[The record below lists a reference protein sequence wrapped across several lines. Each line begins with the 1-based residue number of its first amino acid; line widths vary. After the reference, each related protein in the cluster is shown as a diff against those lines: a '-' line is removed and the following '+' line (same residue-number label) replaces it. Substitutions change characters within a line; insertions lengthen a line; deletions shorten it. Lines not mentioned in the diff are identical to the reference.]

1 MSRESTQTISKNESE
16 KQQENEKKVMSG
28 AEIFVKSLEAEG
40 VDTIFGY
47 IGAKVITIYDK
58 LYDSK
63 IRHIMPHH
71 EQGGVHAADGYARSS
86 GKTGVC
92 IATSGPGAANMVTAL
107 ATAHMDSVPL
117 VAFTGQVPN
126 TMIGTDGFQE
136 ADIKGITMP
145 ITKNNYIVNDVNNL
159 ASIIKE
165 AFHIASTGRPGPVLV
180 DIPSNILADEAEF
193 EYPKQVYLPGYSPTY
208 RGNKLQIKR
217 AAELI
222 NEAAKPIIYAGG
234 GAVISGADEEITK
247 LAETAEIPVTT
258 TLNGIGSFN
267 ENHRLS
273 LGMLGMHGNTE
284 ANLAITN
291 SDLIIALG
299 ARFDD
304 RVTGKVD
311 TFAKGAKVIHVDI
324 DPAEI
329 GKIIE
334 TQVPITADVKS
345 VLKDLIP
352 KIKEA
357 KRPAWLAEI
366 DEWRKIDEKAN
377 PENSDKLLPSE
388 IIETLYEL
396 TDGEA
401 IITAGVGQHQM
412 WAAQYYQYSKPRSF
426 ISSGGLGT
434 MGYGFPAAIGAKIA
448 NPDREVF
455 TLTGDGSFQM
465 NIQELATAA
474 KNHVPVKIIIFN
486 NQYLGMVRQWQELF
500 FDKRYSATCLRRQA
514 DCPPH
519 CSGPNKNCPEMIPDF
534 IQVAK
539 GYGIDGQTIT
549 ERSEIR
555 GALEDAINSESAY
568 ILNFIIEEEENVFPM
583 VSAGGSLEDMIL
595 RKEQRE
601 KNSK

>member
-1 MSRESTQTISKNESE
+1 MST
-16 KQQENEKKVMSG
+16 KQDNKITG

-40 VDTIFGY
+40 VDTVFGY
-47 IGAKVITIYDK
+47 IGAKVIDIYDK

-107 ATAHMDSVPL
+107 ATANMDSVPL

-145 ITKNNYIVNDVNNL
+145 ITKNNYIVNDVADL
-159 ASIIKE
+159 SRIIKE
-165 AFHIASTGRPGPVLV
+165 AFHLAATGRPGPVLV
-180 DIPSNILADEAEF
+180 DIPSNILKDKAEF
-193 EYPKQVYLPGYSPTY
+193 SYPDQVNLPGYSPTY
-208 RGNKLQIKR
+208 QANKLQLKR

-222 NEAAKPIIYAGG
+222 NQAKKPLIYAGG
-234 GAVISGADEEITK
+234 GTIISGADQEIAE
-247 LAETAEIPVTT
+247 LAQRAEIPVTT
-258 TLNGIGSFN
+258 TLNGIGIFD
-267 ENHRLS
+267 ENNYLS
-273 LGMLGMHGNTE
+273 LGMLGMHGTTE

-291 SDLIIALG
+291 TDLIIALG

-304 RVTGKVD
+304 RVTGKLED
-311 TFAKGAKVIHVDI
+311 FAVNADVIHIDI

-329 GKIIE
+329 AKIVE
-334 TQVPITADVKS
+334 TKVPITADIKMA
-345 VLKDLIP
+345 LKELLP
-352 KIKEA
+352 KIKEV
-357 KRPAWLAEI
+357 KRPAWIKEI
-366 DEWRKIDEKAN
+366 EEWKKIDQQADPEKA
-377 PENSDKLLPSE
+377 DKLLPSE
-388 IIETLYEL
+388 IIETLYQL
-396 TDGEA
+396 TAGNA

-412 WAAQYYQYSKPRSF
+412 WAAQYYKYSKPRTF

-434 MGYGFPAAIGAKIA
+434 MGYGFPAAIGAKLA
-448 NPDREVF
+448 NPGRDVF
-455 TLTGDGSFQM
+455 ALVGDGSFQM

-474 KNHVPVKIIIFN
+474 KNHVAVKIILFN

-500 FDKRYSATCLRRQA
+500 YDKRYSATCLRRQS
-514 DCPPH
+514 DCPPQ
-519 CSGPNKNCPEMIPDF
+519 CSAPNADCPEMIPDF

-539 GYGIDGQTIT
+539 GYGIQGETIT
-549 ERSEIR
+549 ERKDIKS
-555 GALEDAINSESAY
+555 ALENAIKADGSY

-583 VSAGGSLEDMIL
+583 VSAGGSLKEMIL
-595 RKEQRE
+595 RKDNQ
-601 KNSK
+601 K

>member
-1 MSRESTQTISKNESE
+1 MSSKQNN
-16 KQQENEKKVMSG
+16 KITG

-40 VDTIFGY
+40 VDTVFGY
-47 IGAKVITIYDK
+47 IGAKVIDIYDK

-107 ATAHMDSVPL
+107 ATANMDSVPL

-145 ITKNNYIVNDVNNL
+145 ITKNNYIVNDVEDL
-159 ASIIKE
+159 SRIIKE

-180 DIPSNILADEAEF
+180 DIPSNILKDMAEF
-193 EYPKQVYLPGYSPTY
+193 HYPDQVDLPGYSPTY
-208 RGNKLQIKR
+208 RANKLQLKR

-222 NEAAKPIIYAGG
+222 NQAKKPVIYAGG
-234 GAVISGADEEITK
+234 GTIISGADQEIK
-247 LAETAEIPVTT
+247 ELAEKAEIPVTT
-258 TLNGIGSFN
+258 TLNGIGIFD
-267 ENHRLS
+267 ENSYLS
-273 LGMLGMHGNTE
+273 LGMLGMHGTTE
-284 ANLAITN
+284 ANLTISN

-304 RVTGKVD
+304 RVTGKLED
-311 TFAKGAKVIHVDI
+311 FAVNADVIHIDI

-329 GKIIE
+329 AKIVK
-334 TQVPITADVKS
+334 TKVPITADVK
-345 VLKDLIP
+345 LALEELLP
-352 KIKEA
+352 RIKEV
-357 KRPAWLAEI
+357 KRPAWLKEI
-366 DEWRKIDEKAN
+366 EEWKQLDQKADPEKA
-377 PENSDKLLPSE
+377 DKLLPSE
-388 IIETLYEL
+388 IIETLYQL
-396 TDGEA
+396 TEGDA
-401 IITAGVGQHQM
+401 VITAGVGQHQM
-412 WAAQYYQYSKPRSF
+412 WAAQYYKYSKPRTF

-434 MGYGFPAAIGAKIA
+434 MGYGFPAAIGAKLA
-448 NPDREVF
+448 NPEREVF
-455 TLTGDGSFQM
+455 ALVGDGSFQM

-474 KNHVPVKIIIFN
+474 KNRVAVKIILFN

-500 FDKRYSATCLRRQA
+500 YDKRYSATCLRRQA

-519 CSGPNKNCPEMIPDF
+519 CSAPNENCPEIIPDF

-539 GYGIDGQTIT
+539 GYGIKGETIT
-549 ERSEIR
+549 ERKDIR
-555 GALEDAINSESAY
+555 SALENAIKADSTY
-568 ILNFIIEEEENVFPM
+568 ILNFMIEEEENVFPM
-583 VSAGGSLEDMIL
+583 VSAGGSLKEMIL
-595 RKEQRE
+595 RKDN
-601 KNSK
+601 KK

>member
-1 MSRESTQTISKNESE
+1 MSSK
-16 KQQENEKKVMSG
+16 ENKKFSG

-47 IGAKVITIYDK
+47 IGAKVIDIYDK

-107 ATAHMDSVPL
+107 ATANMDSVPL

-145 ITKNNYIVNDVNNL
+145 ITKNNYIVNDVGDL
-159 ASIIKE
+159 SRIIKE
-165 AFHIASTGRPGPVLV
+165 AFHLASTGRPGPVLV
-180 DIPSNILADEAEF
+180 DIPSNILKDMAEF
-193 EYPKQVYLPGYSPTY
+193 NYPNQVDLPGYSPTY
-208 RGNKLQIKR
+208 RANKLQLKR

-222 NEAAKPIIYAGG
+222 NNSNKPIIYAGG
-234 GAVISGADEEITK
+234 GSIISGADQEITE
-247 LAETAEIPVTT
+247 LAKKAEIPVTT
-258 TLNGIGSFN
+258 TLNGIGIFD
-267 ENHRLS
+267 ENNYLS
-273 LGMLGMHGNTE
+273 LGMLGMHGSTE

-291 SDLIIALG
+291 TDLIIALG

-304 RVTGKVD
+304 RVTGKLED
-311 TFAKGAKVIHVDI
+311 FAVNADVIHIDI

-329 GKIIE
+329 AKIVE
-334 TQVPITADVKS
+334 TKVPITADVKTA
-345 VLKDLIP
+345 LKDLLP
-352 KIKEA
+352 KIKEV
-357 KRPAWLAEI
+357 KRPAWIKEI
-366 DEWRKIDEKAN
+366 EEWKKIDEQAN
-377 PENSDKLLPSE
+377 PEKADKVLPSE
-388 IIETLYEL
+388 IIESLYEL
-396 TDGEA
+396 TEGNA

-412 WAAQYYQYSKPRSF
+412 WAAQYYKYSKPRTF

-434 MGYGFPAAIGAKIA
+434 MGYGFPAAIGAKLA
-448 NPDREVF
+448 NPDRDVF
-455 TLTGDGSFQM
+455 ALVGDGSFQM

-474 KNHVPVKIIIFN
+474 KNHVAVKIIIFN

-500 FDKRYSATCLRRQA
+500 YDKRYSATCLRRQS

-519 CSGPNKNCPEMIPDF
+519 CSAPNEDCPEMIPDF

-539 GYGIDGQTIT
+539 GYGISGETVT
-549 ERSEIR
+549 ERKNIKK
-555 GALEDAINSESAY
+555 ALKNAVEAEGSY
-568 ILNFIIEEEENVFPM
+568 LLNFIIEEEENVFPM
-583 VSAGGSLEDMIL
+583 VSAGGSLKEMIL
-595 RKEQRE
+595 RKD
-601 KNSK
+601 N

>member
-1 MSRESTQTISKNESE
+1 MTN
-16 KQQENEKKVMSG
+16 KQDNKITG

-40 VDTIFGY
+40 VDTVFGY
-47 IGAKVITIYDK
+47 IGAKVIDIYDK

-107 ATAHMDSVPL
+107 ATANMDSVPL

-145 ITKNNYIVNDVNNL
+145 ITKNNYIVNDVADL
-159 ASIIKE
+159 SRIIKE

-180 DIPSNILADEAEF
+180 DIPSNILKDMAEF
-193 EYPKQVYLPGYSPTY
+193 NYPDQVNLPGYSPTY
-208 RGNKLQIKR
+208 QANKLQLKR

-222 NEAAKPIIYAGG
+222 NQAKKPVIYAGG
-234 GAVISGADEEITK
+234 GTIISGADQEISE
-247 LAETAEIPVTT
+247 LAQRAEIPVTT
-258 TLNGIGSFN
+258 TLNGIGIFD
-267 ENHRLS
+267 ENNYLS
-273 LGMLGMHGNTE
+273 LGMLGMHGTTE

-291 SDLIIALG
+291 TDLIIALG

-304 RVTGKVD
+304 RVTGKLED
-311 TFAKGAKVIHVDI
+311 FAVNADVIHIDI

-329 GKIIE
+329 SKIVK
-334 TQVPITADVKS
+334 TKVPITADIKMA
-345 VLKDLIP
+345 LKELLP
-352 KIKEA
+352 KIKEV
-357 KRPAWLAEI
+357 KRPAWIKEI
-366 DEWRKIDEKAN
+366 EEWKKIDQPADPEKSN
-377 PENSDKLLPSE
+377 KLLPSE
-388 IIETLYEL
+388 IIGTLYQL
-396 TDGEA
+396 TAGNA

-412 WAAQYYQYSKPRSF
+412 WAAQYYKYSKPRTF

-434 MGYGFPAAIGAKIA
+434 MGYGFPAAIGAKLA
-448 NPDREVF
+448 NPERDVF
-455 TLTGDGSFQM
+455 ALVGDGSFQM

-474 KNHVPVKIIIFN
+474 KNHVAVKIILFN

-500 FDKRYSATCLRRQA
+500 YDKRYSATCLRRQS

-519 CSGPNKNCPEMIPDF
+519 CSAPNADCPEMIPDF

-539 GYGIDGQTIT
+539 GYGIQGETVT
-549 ERSEIR
+549 ERKDIKA
-555 GALEDAINSESAY
+555 ALEKAIKAEGSY

-583 VSAGGSLEDMIL
+583 VSAGGSLKDMIL
-595 RKEQRE
+595 RKDNQ
-601 KNSK
+601 K

>member
-1 MSRESTQTISKNESE
+1 MSSK
-16 KQQENEKKVMSG
+16 ENNKITG

-40 VDTIFGY
+40 VDTVFGY
-47 IGAKVITIYDK
+47 IGAKVIDIYDK

-107 ATAHMDSVPL
+107 ATANMDSVPL

-145 ITKNNYIVNDVNNL
+145 ITKNNYIVNDVEDL
-159 ASIIKE
+159 PRIIKE

-180 DIPSNILADEAEF
+180 DIPSNILKDTAEF
-193 EYPKQVYLPGYSPTY
+193 HYPDQVDLPGYSPTY
-208 RGNKLQIKR
+208 KANKLQLKR

-222 NEAAKPIIYAGG
+222 NQANQPLIYAGG
-234 GAVISGADEEITK
+234 GSIISGADQEIK
-247 LAETAEIPVTT
+247 QLAEKAEIPVTT
-258 TLNGIGSFN
+258 TLNGIGIFD
-267 ENHRLS
+267 ENSYLS
-273 LGMLGMHGNTE
+273 LGMLGMHGTTE
-284 ANLAITN
+284 ANLAISN
-291 SDLIIALG
+291 ADLIIALG

-304 RVTGKVD
+304 RVTGKLED
-311 TFAKGAKVIHVDI
+311 FAVNADVIHIDI

-329 GKIIE
+329 AKIVK
-334 TQVPITADVKS
+334 TKVPITADVK
-345 VLKDLIP
+345 LALEELLP
-352 KIKEA
+352 RIKEV
-357 KRPAWLAEI
+357 KRPAWLKQIE
-366 DEWRKIDEKAN
+366 EWKQIDEKAD
-377 PENSDKLLPSE
+377 PEQADKLLPSE
-388 IIETLYEL
+388 IIETLYQL
-396 TDGEA
+396 TEGRA

-412 WAAQYYQYSKPRSF
+412 WAAQYYKYSKPRTF

-434 MGYGFPAAIGAKIA
+434 MGYGFPAAIGAKLA
-448 NPDREVF
+448 NPDQEVF
-455 TLTGDGSFQM
+455 ALVGDGSFQM

-474 KNHVPVKIIIFN
+474 KNRVAVKIILFN

-500 FDKRYSATCLRRQA
+500 YDKRYSATCLRRQA

-519 CSGPNKNCPEMIPDF
+519 CSAPNKDCPEMIPDF

-539 GYGIDGQTIT
+539 GYGIKGETVT
-549 ERSEIR
+549 ERSQIKN
-555 GALEDAINSESAY
+555 ALMNAIKSKESY
-568 ILNFIIEEEENVFPM
+568 ILNFMIEEEENVFPM

-595 RKEQRE
+595 RKNN
-601 KNSK
+601 KNK

>member
-1 MSRESTQTISKNESE
+1 MSN
-16 KQQENEKKVMSG
+16 NDKKMMNG

-47 IGAKVITIYDK
+47 IGAKVIDIYDK

-107 ATAHMDSVPL
+107 ATANMDSVPL

-126 TMIGTDGFQE
+126 NMIGTDGFQE
-136 ADIKGITMP
+136 ADIKGVTMP
-145 ITKNNYIVNDVNNL
+145 ITKNNYIVNDVKDL
-159 ASIIKE
+159 SRIIKE
-165 AFHIASTGRPGPVLV
+165 AFHIAATGRPGPVVV
-180 DIPSNILADEAEF
+180 DIPSNILKDTAEF
-193 EYPKQVYLPGYSPTY
+193 NYPKEVNLPGYNPTY
-208 RGNKLQIKR
+208 KANKMQLKR

-222 NEAAKPIIYAGG
+222 NNSNKPIIYTGG
-234 GAVISGADEEITK
+234 GSIISGAEKEIK
-247 LAETAEIPVTT
+247 ELAAKAEIPVTT
-258 TLNGIGSFN
+258 TLNGIGIFD
-267 ENHRLS
+267 ENNYLS
-273 LGMLGMHGNTE
+273 LGMLGMHGTTE

-304 RVTGKVD
+304 RVTGKLEE
-311 TFAKGAKVIHVDI
+311 FAIDADVIHIDI

-329 GKIIE
+329 AKIVE
-334 TQVPITADVKS
+334 TKVPITADVK
-345 VLKDLIP
+345 LALDKLIP
-352 KIKEA
+352 KINEV
-357 KRPAWLAEI
+357 KRPAWIKEI
-366 DEWRKIDEKAN
+366 EEWRKIDQKADPEKN
-377 PENSDKLLPSE
+377 NKLLPSE
-388 IIETLYEL
+388 IIETLYDL
-396 TDGEA
+396 TGGNA

-412 WAAQYYQYSKPRSF
+412 WAAQYYKYSKPRTF

-448 NPDREVF
+448 KPEKDVF
-455 TLTGDGSFQM
+455 ALVGDGSFQM

-500 FDKRYSATCLRRQA
+500 YDKRYSATCLRKQS
-514 DCPPH
+514 DCPVK
-519 CSGPNKNCPEMIPDF
+519 CSGPNKNCPEIIPDF

-539 GYGIDGQTIT
+539 GYGIKGETIT
-549 ERSEIR
+549 ERKNIKP
-555 GALEDAINSESAY
+555 AIKNAIKAKESY
-568 ILNFIIEEEENVFPM
+568 ILNFMIEEEENVFPM
-583 VSAGGSLEDMIL
+583 VSAGGSLKDMIL
-595 RKEQRE
+595 RKDRE
-601 KNSK
+601 NN

>member
-1 MSRESTQTISKNESE
+1 MSRNQNNKIT
-16 KQQENEKKVMSG
+16 G
-28 AEIFVKSLEAEG
+28 AKIFVKSLEAEG
-40 VDTIFGY
+40 VDTVFGY
-47 IGAKVITIYDK
+47 IGAKVIDIYDE

-107 ATAHMDSVPL
+107 ATASMDSVPL

-145 ITKNNYIVNDVNNL
+145 ITKNNYIVNEVEDL
-159 ASIIKE
+159 SRIIKE

-180 DIPSNILADEAEF
+180 DIPSNILKDKAEF
-193 EYPKQVYLPGYSPTY
+193 YYPDQVNLPGYSPTY
-208 RGNKLQIKR
+208 QANKLQLKR

-222 NEAAKPIIYAGG
+222 NKANKPVIYAGG
-234 GAVISGADEEITK
+234 GTIISGADQEISE
-247 LAETAEIPVTT
+247 LAQKAEIPVTT
-258 TLNGIGSFN
+258 TLNGIGIFN
-267 ENHRLS
+267 ENNYLS
-273 LGMLGMHGNTE
+273 LGMLGMHGTTE
-284 ANLAITN
+284 ANLTITN

-304 RVTGKVD
+304 RVTGKIEE
-311 TFAKGAKVIHVDI
+311 FAVNADVIHIDI

-329 GKIIE
+329 AKIVE
-334 TQVPITADVKS
+334 TKVPITADVK
-345 VLKDLIP
+345 LALRELLP
-352 KIKEA
+352 KIKEV
-357 KRPAWLAEI
+357 KRPAWIKKIKEWKNI
-366 DEWRKIDEKAN
+366 DQSADPEKA
-377 PENSDKLLPSE
+377 DKLLPSE
-388 IIETLYEL
+388 IIEALYEL
-396 TDGEA
+396 TEGEA

-412 WAAQYYQYSKPRSF
+412 WAAQYYKYTKPRTF

-434 MGYGFPAAIGAKIA
+434 MGYGFPAAIGAKLA
-448 NPDREVF
+448 NPERDVF
-455 TLTGDGSFQM
+455 ALVGDGSFQM

-474 KNHVPVKIIIFN
+474 KNHISVKIILFN

-500 FDKRYSATCLRRQA
+500 YDKRYSATCLRRQNN
-514 DCPPH
+514 CPSH
-519 CSGPNKNCPEMIPDF
+519 CSAPNEDCPEMIPDF

-539 GYGIDGQTIT
+539 GYGIQGETIT
-549 ERSEIR
+549 ERSEIKN
-555 GALEDAINSESAY
+555 ALKNAIRAEESY

-583 VSAGGSLEDMIL
+583 VSAGGSLEEMIL
-595 RKEQRE
+595 RKDNQ
-601 KNSK
+601 K

>member
-1 MSRESTQTISKNESE
+1 MSSKQNN
-16 KQQENEKKVMSG
+16 KITG

-40 VDTIFGY
+40 VDTVFGY
-47 IGAKVITIYDK
+47 IGAKVIDIYDK

-107 ATAHMDSVPL
+107 ATANMDSVPL

-145 ITKNNYIVNDVNNL
+145 ITKNNYIVNEVDDL
-159 ASIIKE
+159 SRIIKE

-180 DIPSNILADEAEF
+180 DIPSNILKAEAEF
-193 EYPKQVYLPGYSPTY
+193 HYPDQVDLPGYSPTY
-208 RGNKLQIKR
+208 RANKLQLKR

-222 NEAAKPIIYAGG
+222 NQAKKPVIYAGG
-234 GAVISGADEEITK
+234 GTIISGADQEIK
-247 LAETAEIPVTT
+247 ELAEKAEIPVTT
-258 TLNGIGSFN
+258 TLNGIGIFD
-267 ENHRLS
+267 ENSYLS
-273 LGMLGMHGNTE
+273 LGMLGMHGTTE
-284 ANLAITN
+284 ANLTISN

-304 RVTGKVD
+304 RVTGKLED
-311 TFAKGAKVIHVDI
+311 FAVNADVIHIDI

-329 GKIIE
+329 AKIVK
-334 TQVPITADVKS
+334 TKVPITADVK
-345 VLKDLIP
+345 LALEELLP
-352 KIKEA
+352 RIKEV
-357 KRPAWLAEI
+357 KRPAWLKEI
-366 DEWRKIDEKAN
+366 EEWKQLDQKADPEKA
-377 PENSDKLLPSE
+377 DKLLPSE
-388 IIETLYEL
+388 IIETLYQL
-396 TDGEA
+396 TEGDA
-401 IITAGVGQHQM
+401 VITAGVGQHQM
-412 WAAQYYQYSKPRSF
+412 WAAQYYKYSKPRTF

-434 MGYGFPAAIGAKIA
+434 MGYGFPAAIGAKLA
-448 NPDREVF
+448 NPEREVF
-455 TLTGDGSFQM
+455 ALVGDGSFQM

-474 KNHVPVKIIIFN
+474 KNKVAVKIILFN

-500 FDKRYSATCLRRQA
+500 YDKRYSATCLRRQA

-519 CSGPNKNCPEMIPDF
+519 CSAPNENCPEIIPDF

-539 GYGIDGQTIT
+539 GYGIKGETIT
-549 ERSEIR
+549 ERKDIR
-555 GALEDAINSESAY
+555 SALENAIKADSTY
-568 ILNFIIEEEENVFPM
+568 ILNFMIEEEENVFPM
-583 VSAGGSLEDMIL
+583 VSAGGSLKEMIL
-595 RKEQRE
+595 RKDN
-601 KNSK
+601 KK

>member
-1 MSRESTQTISKNESE
+1 MSSK
-16 KQQENEKKVMSG
+16 ENNKITG

-40 VDTIFGY
+40 VDTVFGY
-47 IGAKVITIYDK
+47 IGAKVIDIYDK

-107 ATAHMDSVPL
+107 ATANMDSVPL

-145 ITKNNYIVNDVNNL
+145 ITKNNYIVNDVEDL
-159 ASIIKE
+159 PRIIKE

-180 DIPSNILADEAEF
+180 DIPSNILKDMAEF
-193 EYPKQVYLPGYSPTY
+193 HYPEQIDLPGYSPTY
-208 RGNKLQIKR
+208 KANKLQLKR

-222 NEAAKPIIYAGG
+222 NQANKPLIYAGG
-234 GAVISGADEEITK
+234 GAIISGADQEIAE
-247 LAETAEIPVTT
+247 LAERAEIPVTT
-258 TLNGIGSFN
+258 TLNGIGIFD
-267 ENHRLS
+267 ENNYLS
-273 LGMLGMHGNTE
+273 LGMLGMHGTTE
-284 ANLAITN
+284 ANLAISN

-304 RVTGKVD
+304 RVTGKLEE
-311 TFAKGAKVIHVDI
+311 FAVNADVIHIDI

-329 GKIIE
+329 AKIVE
-334 TQVPITADVKS
+334 TRVPITADVKTA
-345 VLKDLIP
+345 LKELLP
-352 KIKEA
+352 KIKEV
-357 KRPAWLAEI
+357 KRPAWIKEI
-366 DEWRKIDEKAN
+366 KEWKKIDQQADPEKA
-377 PENSDKLLPSE
+377 DKLLPSE
-388 IIETLYEL
+388 IIESLYQL
-396 TDGEA
+396 TEGKA

-412 WAAQYYQYSKPRSF
+412 WAAQYYKYSKPRTF

-434 MGYGFPAAIGAKIA
+434 MGYGFPAAIGAKLA
-448 NPDREVF
+448 NPDRDVF
-455 TLTGDGSFQM
+455 ALVGDGSFQM

-474 KNHVPVKIIIFN
+474 KNHVAVKIILFN

-500 FDKRYSATCLRRQA
+500 YDKRYSATCLRRQS

-519 CSGPNKNCPEMIPDF
+519 CSAPSADCPEMIPDF

-539 GYGIDGQTIT
+539 GYGIKGETVT
-549 ERSEIR
+549 ERQNIKT
-555 GALEDAINSESAY
+555 ALEKAIKAEETY
-568 ILNFIIEEEENVFPM
+568 IVNFMIEEEENVFPM
-583 VSAGGSLEDMIL
+583 VSAGGSLKEMIL
-595 RKEQRE
+595 RKDNQKSKEE
-601 KNSK
+601 K

>member
-1 MSRESTQTISKNESE
+1 MSN
-16 KQQENEKKVMSG
+16 NDKKMMNG

-47 IGAKVITIYDK
+47 IGAKVIDIYDK

-107 ATAHMDSVPL
+107 ATANMDSVPL

-126 TMIGTDGFQE
+126 NMIGTDGFQE
-136 ADIKGITMP
+136 ADIKGVTMP
-145 ITKNNYIVNDVNNL
+145 ITKNNYIVNDVKDL
-159 ASIIKE
+159 SRIIKE
-165 AFHIASTGRPGPVLV
+165 AFHIAATGRPGPVVV
-180 DIPSNILADEAEF
+180 DIPSNILKDTAEF
-193 EYPKQVYLPGYSPTY
+193 NYPKEVNLPGYNPTY
-208 RGNKLQIKR
+208 KANKMQLKR

-222 NEAAKPIIYAGG
+222 NNSNKPIIYTGG
-234 GAVISGADEEITK
+234 GSIISGAEKEIK
-247 LAETAEIPVTT
+247 DLAAKAEIPVTT
-258 TLNGIGSFN
+258 TLNGIGIFD
-267 ENHRLS
+267 ENNYLS
-273 LGMLGMHGNTE
+273 LGMLGMHGTTE

-304 RVTGKVD
+304 RVTGKLEE
-311 TFAKGAKVIHVDI
+311 FAIDADVIHIDI

-329 GKIIE
+329 AKIVE
-334 TQVPITADVKS
+334 TKVPITADVK
-345 VLKDLIP
+345 LALDKLIP
-352 KIKEA
+352 KINEV
-357 KRPAWLAEI
+357 KRPAWIREI
-366 DEWRKIDEKAN
+366 EEWRKIDQKADPEKN
-377 PENSDKLLPSE
+377 NKLLPSE
-388 IIETLYEL
+388 IIETLYDL
-396 TDGEA
+396 TSGNA

-412 WAAQYYQYSKPRSF
+412 WAAQYYKYSKPRTF

-448 NPDREVF
+448 KPEKDVF
-455 TLTGDGSFQM
+455 ALVGDGSFQM

-500 FDKRYSATCLRRQA
+500 YDKRYSATCLRKQS
-514 DCPPH
+514 DCPVK
-519 CSGPNKNCPEMIPDF
+519 CSGPNKNCPEIIPDF

-539 GYGIDGQTIT
+539 GYGIKGETIT
-549 ERSEIR
+549 ERKNIKP
-555 GALEDAINSESAY
+555 AIKNAIKAKESY
-568 ILNFIIEEEENVFPM
+568 ILNFMIEEEENVFPM
-583 VSAGGSLEDMIL
+583 VSAGGSLKDMIL
-595 RKEQRE
+595 RKDRE
-601 KNSK
+601 NN

>member
-1 MSRESTQTISKNESE
+1 MSIK
-16 KQQENEKKVMSG
+16 ENDRITG

-40 VDTIFGY
+40 VDTVFGY
-47 IGAKVITIYDK
+47 IGAKVIDIYDK

-107 ATAHMDSVPL
+107 ATANMDSVPL

-145 ITKNNYIVNDVNNL
+145 ITKNNYIVNDVEDL
-159 ASIIKE
+159 ARVIKE

-180 DIPSNILADEAEF
+180 DIPSNILKAKAKF
-193 EYPKQVYLPGYSPTY
+193 NYPAQVDLPGYSPTY
-208 RGNKLQIKR
+208 RANKLQLKR

-222 NEAAKPIIYAGG
+222 NQAVKPVIYAGG
-234 GAVISGADEEITK
+234 GSIISGADQEIK
-247 LAETAEIPVTT
+247 ELAQRAEIPVTT
-258 TLNGIGSFN
+258 TLNGIGIFD
-267 ENHRLS
+267 ENSYLS
-273 LGMLGMHGNTE
+273 LGMLGMHGTTE
-284 ANLAITN
+284 ANLAISN

-304 RVTGKVD
+304 RVTGKLED
-311 TFAKGAKVIHVDI
+311 FAVNADVIHIDI

-329 GKIIE
+329 AKIVK
-334 TQVPITADVKS
+334 TKVPITADVKMALEELLPRIRE
-345 VLKDLIP
+345 V
-352 KIKEA
+352 
-357 KRPAWLAEI
+357 KRPGWLKEI
-366 DEWRKIDEKAN
+366 EEWRKIDQPADPKKA
-377 PENSDKLLPSE
+377 EKLLPSE
-388 IIETLYEL
+388 IIETLYQL
-396 TDGEA
+396 TEGNA

-412 WAAQYYQYSKPRSF
+412 WAAQYYKYSKPRTF

-434 MGYGFPAAIGAKIA
+434 MGYGFPAAIGAKLA
-448 NPDREVF
+448 NPDRDVF
-455 TLTGDGSFQM
+455 ALVGDGSFQM

-474 KNHVPVKIIIFN
+474 KNRVAVKIILFN

-500 FDKRYSATCLRRQA
+500 YDKRYSATCLRRQEN
-514 DCPPH
+514 CPPH
-519 CSGPNKNCPEMIPDF
+519 CSAPGQDCPEMIPDF

-539 GYGIDGQTIT
+539 GYGIKGETVT
-549 ERSEIR
+549 ERSQIKN
-555 GALEDAINSESAY
+555 ALKNAIKANESY
-568 ILNFIIEEEENVFPM
+568 ILNFMIEEEENVFPM
-583 VSAGGSLEDMIL
+583 VSAGGSLEEMIL
-595 RKEQRE
+595 RKDNNN
-601 KNSK
+601 K

>member
-1 MSRESTQTISKNESE
+1 MSRNQNNEIT
-16 KQQENEKKVMSG
+16 G
-28 AEIFVKSLEAEG
+28 AKIFVKSLEAEG
-40 VDTIFGY
+40 VDTVFGY
-47 IGAKVITIYDK
+47 IGAKVIDIYDE

-107 ATAHMDSVPL
+107 ATASMDSVPL

-145 ITKNNYIVNDVNNL
+145 ITKNNYIVNDIEDL
-159 ASIIKE
+159 SRIIKE

-180 DIPSNILADEAEF
+180 DIPSNILKDKAEF
-193 EYPKQVYLPGYSPTY
+193 YYPEQVDLPGYSPTY
-208 RGNKLQIKR
+208 QANKLQLKR

-222 NEAAKPIIYAGG
+222 NQANKPVIYAGG
-234 GAVISGADEEITK
+234 GTIISGADQEIYE
-247 LAETAEIPVTT
+247 LAQKAEIPVTT
-258 TLNGIGSFN
+258 TLNGIGIFD
-267 ENHRLS
+267 ENNYLS
-273 LGMLGMHGNTE
+273 LGMLGMHGTTE

-304 RVTGKVD
+304 RVTGKIEE
-311 TFAKGAKVIHVDI
+311 FAVEAEVIHIDI

-329 GKIIE
+329 GKIVE
-334 TQVPITADVKS
+334 TKVPITADVKLA
-345 VLKDLIP
+345 LKELLP
-352 KIKEA
+352 KIKEV
-357 KRPAWLAEI
+357 KRPAWIKKIKEWKNI
-366 DEWRKIDEKAN
+366 DQSADPEKA
-377 PENSDKLLPSE
+377 DKLLPSE
-388 IIETLYEL
+388 IIENLYEL
-396 TDGEA
+396 TAGKA

-412 WAAQYYQYSKPRSF
+412 WAAQYYKYSKPRTF

-434 MGYGFPAAIGAKIA
+434 MGYGFPAAIGAKLA
-448 NPDREVF
+448 NPDRDVF
-455 TLTGDGSFQM
+455 ALVGDGSFQM

-474 KNHVPVKIIIFN
+474 KNHISVKIILFN

-500 FDKRYSATCLRRQA
+500 YDKRYSATCLRRQS

-519 CSGPNKNCPEMIPDF
+519 CSAPNDDCPEMIPDF

-539 GYGIDGQTIT
+539 GYGIKGETVT
-549 ERSEIR
+549 ERSEIKT
-555 GALEDAINSESAY
+555 ALKNAIQAEGSY
-568 ILNFIIEEEENVFPM
+568 LLNFMIEEEENVFPM
-583 VSAGGSLEDMIL
+583 VSAGGSLEEMIL
-595 RKEQRE
+595 RKDN
-601 KNSK
+601 KK

>member
-1 MSRESTQTISKNESE
+1 MSN
-16 KQQENEKKVMSG
+16 NDKKILSG
-28 AEIFVKSLEAEG
+28 AEIFVKSLESEG

-47 IGAKVITIYDK
+47 IGAKVIDIYDK

-107 ATAHMDSVPL
+107 ATANMDSVPL

-126 TMIGTDGFQE
+126 NMIGTDGFQE

-145 ITKNNYIVNDVNNL
+145 ITKNNYIVNDVNDL
-159 ASIIKE
+159 ARIIKE

-180 DIPSNILADEAEF
+180 DIPSNIFKDKAEF
-193 EYPKQVYLPGYSPTY
+193 HYPKEVNLPGYAPTY
-208 RGNKLQIKR
+208 KANEFQLER

-222 NEAAKPIIYAGG
+222 NNSNQPIFYAGG
-234 GAVISGADEEITK
+234 GTIISGAAKEIAE
-247 LAETAEIPVTT
+247 LAEKAEIPVTT
-258 TLNGIGSFN
+258 TLNGIGIFD
-267 ENHRLS
+267 ENSYLS
-273 LGMLGMHGNTE
+273 LGMLGMHGTTE

-304 RVTGKVD
+304 RVTGKID
-311 TFAKGAKVIHVDI
+311 EFAVNADVIHIDI

-329 GKIIE
+329 AKIIE
-334 TQVPITADVKS
+334 TKVPITADVKTA
-345 VLKDLIP
+345 LEKLIP
-352 KIKEA
+352 LIKEV
-357 KRPAWLAEI
+357 KRPAWIKQINEWKQI
-366 DEWRKIDEKAN
+366 DQKSDPEK
-377 PENSDKLLPSE
+377 SQKLLPSE
-388 IIETLYEL
+388 IIEILDEL
-396 TDGEA
+396 TAGEA

-412 WAAQYYQYSKPRSF
+412 WAAQYYKYTKARTF

-448 NPDREVF
+448 NPEKEVF
-455 TLTGDGSFQM
+455 ALVGDGSFQM

-474 KNHVPVKIIIFN
+474 KNHVAVKIIIFN

-500 FDKRYSATCLRRQA
+500 YDKRYSATCLRRQA
-514 DCPPH
+514 DCPPK
-519 CSGPNKNCPEMIPDF
+519 CSGPNAECPEMIPDF

-539 GYGIDGQTIT
+539 GYGIKGETIT
-549 ERSEIR
+549 ERQDIR
-555 GALEDAINSESAY
+555 AAVENAIKAKESY

-583 VSAGGSLEDMIL
+583 VSAGGSLKNMIL
-595 RKEQRE
+595 RKDN
-601 KNSK
+601 KK

>member
-1 MSRESTQTISKNESE
+1 MSSKEN
-16 KQQENEKKVMSG
+16 KQFSG

-47 IGAKVITIYDK
+47 IGAKVIDIYDK

-107 ATAHMDSVPL
+107 ATANMDSVPL

-145 ITKNNYIVNDVNNL
+145 ITKNNYIVNDVKDL
-159 ASIIKE
+159 SRIIKE
-165 AFHIASTGRPGPVLV
+165 AFHIAATGRPGPVVV
-180 DIPSNILADEAEF
+180 DIPSNILKDKAEF
-193 EYPKQVYLPGYSPTY
+193 HYPKEVNLPGYNPTY
-208 RGNKLQIKR
+208 EANKLQLTR

-222 NEAAKPIIYAGG
+222 NNSNKPIIYAGG
-234 GAVISGADEEITK
+234 GTIISGADKEIK
-247 LAETAEIPVTT
+247 ELAAKAEIPVTT
-258 TLNGIGSFN
+258 TLNGIGIFD
-267 ENHRLS
+267 ENNYLS
-273 LGMLGMHGNTE
+273 LGMLGMHGTTE

-304 RVTGKVD
+304 RVTGKLEEFAVD
-311 TFAKGAKVIHVDI
+311 ADVIHIDI

-329 GKIIE
+329 AKIVE
-334 TQVPITADVKS
+334 TKVPITADVK
-345 VLKDLIP
+345 LALDKLIP
-352 KIKEA
+352 KIKEV
-357 KRPAWLAEI
+357 KRPAWLKEI
-366 DEWRKIDEKAN
+366 EEWKKIDQKADPEKHQ
-377 PENSDKLLPSE
+377 KLLPSE
-388 IIETLYEL
+388 IIETLYDL
-396 TDGEA
+396 TAGKA

-412 WAAQYYQYSKPRSF
+412 WAAQYYKYSKPRTF

-434 MGYGFPAAIGAKIA
+434 MGYGFPAAIGAKLA
-448 NPDREVF
+448 NPDRDVF
-455 TLTGDGSFQM
+455 ALVGDGSFQM

-474 KNHVPVKIIIFN
+474 KNHVAVKIIIFN

-500 FDKRYSATCLRRQA
+500 YDKRYAATCLRKQSG
-514 DCPPH
+514 CPSQ
-519 CSGPNKNCPEMIPDF
+519 CSGPNKNCPEIIPDF

-539 GYGIDGQTIT
+539 GYGIKGETIT
-549 ERSEIR
+549 ERKDIKS
-555 GALEDAINSESAY
+555 ALKNAIKADETY
-568 ILNFIIEEEENVFPM
+568 ILNFMIEEEENVFPM
-583 VSAGGSLEDMIL
+583 VSAGGSLKDMIL
-595 RKEQRE
+595 RKDR
-601 KNSK
+601 KN